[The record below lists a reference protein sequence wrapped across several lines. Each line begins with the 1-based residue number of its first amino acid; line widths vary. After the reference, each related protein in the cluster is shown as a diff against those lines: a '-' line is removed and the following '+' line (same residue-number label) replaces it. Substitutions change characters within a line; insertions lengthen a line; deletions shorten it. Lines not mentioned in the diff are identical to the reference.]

1 MEPPKQAIT
10 YLSIADMI
18 AEIKY
23 RQIVL
28 KSGVIDIKRI

>member
-23 RQIVL
+23 RHINGGILMMVF
-28 KSGVIDIKRI
+28 KC